1 MFNQGHGFHAFLVKL
16 HDADDVPCRKNP
28 DLFFPEDIP
37 DKTLREY
44 SIITARRLCNTCP
57 LFDACFE
64 YATEAGEEHGIWAGT
79 LPGER

>member
-1 MFNQGHGFHAFLVKL
+1 MFNNGHRFHAFLVKL
-16 HDADDVPCRKNP
+16 HDTPDVPCRKNP

-44 SIITARRLCNTCP
+44 ATITARSLCNTCP
-57 LFDACFE
+57 LFDECFE
-64 YATEAGEEHGIWAGT
+64 YATESGEEHGIWAGT

>member
-1 MFNQGHGFHAFLVKL
+1 MFNHGQRFHAFLVKL
-16 HDADDVPCRKNP
+16 HDNPDVPCRKNP

-44 SIITARRLCNTCP
+44 ATLNAKRLCNSCP
-57 LFDACFE
+57 LLDACFE
-64 YATEAGEEHGIWAGT
+64 YATESGELHGIWAGT